1 MEAITREETPVELA
15 TVAAADGHP
24 IPCRVWRPD
33 APPRAVVQVCHGMA
47 EHAGR
52 YDEFARTLVASGM
65 ACVAHDHRGH
75 GRNTDMAPPGHFADS
90 NGWQK
95 VLADV
100 DTVRRWIDD
109 SYPDR
114 PVFLL
119 GHSMGS
125 FIVQSYLVS
134 THPAPRLAGLVLS
147 GSNLDKV
154 GRLRAL
160 RPLLSAIRL
169 FSGARGNSRLL
180 YNMTFGAFSK
190 SVKAA
195 ATPYDWLST
204 DAREVRAYIDDQR
217 CGFQCTVQLWQ
228 DLSEGLIQISNPA
241 NLKNIEPDLPIHILA
256 GDRDPVG
263 ALGAGP
269 RRLAQ
274 AYRDSGHRDVSLRLY
289 PNMRHETFHETERQ
303 QVFRDLIE
311 WFGERL
317 PPSS

>member
-1 MEAITREETPVELA
+1 MITVP
-15 TVAAADGHP
+15 AADGHA
-24 IPCRVWRPD
+24 IPLQVWHTD

-47 EHAGR
+47 EHSGR
-52 YDEFARTLVASGM
+52 YGEFARTLVASGM

-75 GRNTDMAPPGHFADS
+75 GRNLDQNPPGHFADS

-100 DTVRRWIDD
+100 GAVRQWVTD
-109 SYPDR
+109 SFPDR

-125 FIVQSYLVS
+125 FIVQSYLAS
-134 THPAPRLAGLVLS
+134 TQPAPRLAGLVLS

-190 SVKAA
+190 SVESAE
-195 ATPYDWLST
+195 TPYDWLST

-241 NLKNIEPDLPIHILA
+241 NLKRIAPDLPIHILA

-263 ALGAGP
+263 AFGAGP
-269 RRLAQ
+269 QRLAQ
-274 AYRDSGHRDVSLRLY
+274 AYRDSGHPDVSLRLY
-289 PNMRHETFHETERQ
+289 PNMRHETFHERERE
-303 QVFRDLIE
+303 QVFRHLLQ
-311 WFGERL
+311 WFEEHL
-317 PPSS
+317 PSPP